1 MYSVIHV
8 FQENK
13 DTKDQ
18 QPMEYAVVDINKA
31 KITDDKREKVCMYVY
46 ICTYVH
52 NWFIEGFQNGTLVAC
67 NPLA

>member
-1 MYSVIHV
+1 
-8 FQENK
+8 
-13 DTKDQ
+13 
-18 QPMEYAVVDINKA
+18 MEYAVVDINKA